1 LGVYDARRRL
11 ADAAKFAAI
20 QAGLRAR
27 LKGRQKAMK
36 GTSFRH
42 WTIGK
47 KITGGFLLMSALVA
61 TVGSIATV
69 NINRVREEANAIT
82 QAAREGG
89 RLQQIQMQALEMISE
104 QQASILSNDLSHLDL
119 HSSLVQQVG
128 AALDDEIRR
137 ANANENVTRRSALER
152 IKSNLGQ
159 YDSRFKTVATQ
170 MQEKKGEIAQSALD
184 DASVKAGEIVGDLG
198 QLIEQND
205 RQLDLKSQ
213 TPVLMILAVISVA
226 MAIGLGLWLSHNIA
240 RPLIALART
249 AERIAAGDLS
259 TRVDLGRSDEV
270 GQVADA
276 LGTMLAKLLE
286 VVSEVRTGAASLASA
301 SGQVS
306 ATTQSL
312 SRGTSEQA
320 ASVQETTSNIE
331 QMNASISQN
340 ADNSRQMEQ
349 MASKGV
355 KDGEESGLAVRDTV
369 AAMKSIAEKVSIIE
383 EIAYQTNL
391 LALNAAIEAARA
403 GDHGRGFAVVATE
416 VRKLAE
422 RSQTAAR
429 EISGL
434 ATSSVSTAERS
445 GRLLAEL
452 VPAIR
457 KTAELVQEVAAAS
470 REQATGISQVN
481 KAIGHMDQ
489 VTQRNA
495 AAGEELASTAEEVA
509 AQAQSLQRLISFF
522 NITRGDHNGNHTG
535 SEATGKTGSGAEFP
549 PAALQALLS
558 RQAATATA
566 SLGDDGEFQRF

>member
-1 LGVYDARRRL
+1 
-11 ADAAKFAAI
+11 
-20 QAGLRAR
+20 
-27 LKGRQKAMK
+27 MN
-36 GTSFRH
+36 GTFRH
-42 WTIGK
+42 WTIAK
-47 KITGGFLLMSALVA
+47 KITGGFLLMSALVG
-61 TVGSIATV
+61 TVGTIATV
-69 NINRVREEANAIT
+69 NINRVRAEANAIT
-82 QAAREGG
+82 ELAREGG

-104 QQASILSNDLSHLDL
+104 QQAAVLSKDLAHLDI
-119 HSSLVQQVG
+119 HRSLMQQVNAG
-128 AALDDEIRR
+128 LDQEIRGSSQADKSGRNAALQ
-137 ANANENVTRRSALER
+137 R
-152 IKSNLGQ
+152 IKANMGLYSG
-159 YDSRFKTVATQ
+159 RFQGISQQLQQTGGAVDQAV
-170 MQEKKGEIAQSALD
+170 LD
-184 DASVKAGEIVGDLG
+184 DATVKAGEIVSDLG
-198 QLIEQND
+198 QLIQQND
-205 RQLDLKSQ
+205 RQLDLSSQ
-213 TPVLMILAVISVA
+213 APLLMIIAVASVLI
-226 MAIGLGLWLSHNIA
+226 AIALGLWLSSNIG
-240 RPLIALART
+240 RPLAGLAHA
-249 AERIAAGDLS
+249 AERIASGDLS
-259 TRVDLGRSDEV
+259 TRVDVTRSDEV
-270 GQVADA
+270 GQVGDA
-276 LGTMLAKLLE
+276 LSTMVAKLLE

-355 KDGEESGLAVRDTV
+355 KDGEESGQAVRETV
-369 AAMKSIAEKVSIIE
+369 AAMKSIAEKVTIIE

-445 GRLLAEL
+445 GRLLNEL

-509 AQAQSLQRLISFF
+509 AQAQSLQRMISFF
-522 NITRGDHNGNHTG
+522 IITRNERDASVRPSGGDSASKSNGVDMP
-535 SEATGKTGSGAEFP
+535 SSS
-549 PAALQALLS
+549 LQALIARPS
-558 RQAATATA
+558 APAATMV
-566 SLGDDGEFQRF
+566 DDGEFQRF

>member
-1 LGVYDARRRL
+1 
-11 ADAAKFAAI
+11 
-20 QAGLRAR
+20 
-27 LKGRQKAMK
+27 MK

-213 TPVLMILAVISVA
+213 TPVLMILAVISVV
-226 MAIGLGLWLSHNIA
+226 MAIGLGLWLRHNIA
-240 RPLIALART
+240 RPLIELART

-355 KDGEESGLAVRDTV
+355 KDGEESGQAVRETV
-369 AAMKSIAEKVSIIE
+369 TAMKSIAEKVSIIE

-403 GDHGRGFAVVATE
+403 GDHGKGFAVVATE

-422 RSQTAAR
+422 RSQAAAR
-429 EISGL
+429 EISSL

-457 KTAELVQEVAAAS
+457 KTADLVQEVAAAS
-470 REQATGISQVN
+470 REQASGISQVN

-509 AQAQSLQRLISFF
+509 SQAESLQQLITFF
-522 NITRGDHNGNHTG
+522 KVGSHQKPTGPIVIPSPSSEHQAARMALSPATNIALKNML
-535 SEATGKTGSGAEFP
+535 AER
-549 PAALQALLS
+549 A
-558 RQAATATA
+558 RQANGGAVDPA
-566 SLGDDGEFQRF
+566 SVDAEFQRF

>member
-1 LGVYDARRRL
+1 V
-11 ADAAKFAAI
+11 
-20 QAGLRAR
+20 
-27 LKGRQKAMK
+27 
-36 GTSFRH
+36 
-42 WTIGK
+42 
-47 KITGGFLLMSALVA
+47 
-61 TVGSIATV
+61 
-69 NINRVREEANAIT
+69 
-82 QAAREGG
+82 
-89 RLQQIQMQALEMISE
+89 
-104 QQASILSNDLSHLDL
+104 LSSDVSHLDL
-119 HSSLVQQVG
+119 HASLVQQVS
-128 AALDDEIRR
+128 AALADEIRR
-137 ANANENVTRRSALER
+137 ATANENLARRTALER
-152 IKSNLGQ
+152 IKANLNQ
-159 YDSRFKTVATQ
+159 YDGRFKGIAAQLQQKKSEVTQ
-170 MQEKKGEIAQSALD
+170 SSLD
-184 DASVKAGEIVGDLG
+184 DASVKAGEIGSDLG
-198 QLIEQND
+198 QLIQQND
-205 RQLDLKSQ
+205 RALDLGSQ
-213 TPVLMILAVISVA
+213 APMLVVIAVASVLL
-226 MAIGLGLWLSHNIA
+226 AIGLGLYLSNNIA
-240 RPLIALART
+240 KPLTELART

-259 TRVDLGRSDEV
+259 TRVDLTRSDEV
-270 GQVADA
+270 GQVAEA

-355 KDGEESGLAVRDTV
+355 KDGEESGNAVRETV

-522 NITRGDHNGNHTG
+522 NITRGDRDHGQPNGAESGGRTN
-535 SEATGKTGSGAEFP
+535 GAEF
-549 PAALQALLS
+549 PAALQAMIS
-558 RQAATATA
+558 RQAAAASAT
-566 SLGDDGEFQRF
+566 LGDDGEFQRF

>member
-1 LGVYDARRRL
+1 
-11 ADAAKFAAI
+11 
-20 QAGLRAR
+20 
-27 LKGRQKAMK
+27 MK

-270 GQVADA
+270 GQVAEA

-349 MASKGV
+349 MAAKGV
-355 KDGEESGLAVRDTV
+355 KDGEESGSAVRETV

-445 GRLLAEL
+445 GRLLNEL

-495 AAGEELASTAEEVA
+495 AAGEELASTADEVA
-509 AQAQSLQRLISFF
+509 VHSQSMYRVISFF
-522 NITRGDHNGNHTG
+522 NITRADHGGHHSG
-535 SEATGKTGSGAEFP
+535 SEAACMSNGAEFP
-549 PAALQALLS
+549 ASALQALLS
-558 RQAATATA
+558 CHTTTAMATL
-566 SLGDDGEFQRF
+566 SDDGEFQRF

>member
-1 LGVYDARRRL
+1 MPRGGPRSSASRPTWPSTD
-11 ADAAKFAAI
+11 
-20 QAGLRAR
+20 
-27 LKGRQKAMK
+27 GR
-36 GTSFRH
+36 FR
-42 WTIGK
+42 
-47 KITGGFLLMSALVA
+47 S
-61 TVGSIATV
+61 
-69 NINRVREEANAIT
+69 
-82 QAAREGG
+82 
-89 RLQQIQMQALEMISE
+89 
-104 QQASILSNDLSHLDL
+104 
-119 HSSLVQQVG
+119 
-128 AALDDEIRR
+128 
-137 ANANENVTRRSALER
+137 
-152 IKSNLGQ
+152 
-159 YDSRFKTVATQ
+159 VATQ
-170 MQEKKGEIAQSALD
+170 LQEKKPDIAQSSLD
-184 DASVKAGEIVGDLG
+184 DATVKAGEIVGDLG
-198 QLIEQND
+198 QLIQQND
-205 RQLDLKSQ
+205 RQLDLLVADADPRHPGRSARC
-213 TPVLMILAVISVA
+213 VL
-226 MAIGLGLWLSHNIA
+226 AIGLGLWLSANIV
-240 RPLIALART
+240 RPLTQLART

-259 TRVDLGRSDEV
+259 TRVDLSRGDEV
-270 GQVADA
+270 GQVAEA
-276 LGTMLAKLLE
+276 LGTMLGKLLE
-286 VVSEVRTGAASLASA
+286 VVTEVRTGAASLASA

-349 MASKGV
+349 MAAKGV
-355 KDGEESGLAVRDTV
+355 KDGEESGLAVRETV

-522 NITRGDHNGNHTG
+522 NITRGG
-535 SEATGKTGSGAEFP
+535 ATGITRPAPRRDRQVERCRVPGRGASRADVAPAGDGHRLAPRRRRVPALLRIRRCRATTGR
-549 PAALQALLS
+549 PAA
-558 RQAATATA
+558 A
-566 SLGDDGEFQRF
+566 STSPSSSPARSTRWTC

>member
-1 LGVYDARRRL
+1 
-11 ADAAKFAAI
+11 
-20 QAGLRAR
+20 
-27 LKGRQKAMK
+27 MK
-36 GTSFRH
+36 GTTFRH

-61 TVGSIATV
+61 AVGSIATV
-69 NINRVREEANAIT
+69 NINRVREDANLIT

-104 QQASILSNDLSHLDL
+104 QQAAVLSNDFSHLDL
-119 HSSLVQQVG
+119 HASLVQQVG

-137 ANANENVTRRSALER
+137 STANENTTRRGSLER
-152 IKSNLGQ
+152 IKANLGL
-159 YDSRFKTVATQ
+159 YDTRFRTVSGQ
-170 MQEKKGEIAQSALD
+170 MQDKKDITQAALD
-184 DASVKAGEIVGDLG
+184 DASVKAGEIVSDLG
-198 QLIEQND
+198 TLIQQND
-205 RQLDLKSQ
+205 RQLDLQSQ
-213 TPVLMILAVISVA
+213 APVLMILAVVSVM

-240 RPLIALART
+240 RPLIELART

-270 GQVADA
+270 GQVAEA

-349 MASKGV
+349 MAAKGV
-355 KDGEESGLAVRDTV
+355 KDGEESGTAVRETV

-522 NITRGDHNGNHTG
+522 NITRGDHNGHHNG
-535 SEATGKTGSGAEFP
+535 SEAAGKSNGADFP
-549 PAALQALLS
+549 ASALQAMLS
-558 RQAATATA
+558 RQSATATA
-566 SLGDDGEFQRF
+566 TLSDDGEFQRF

>member
-1 LGVYDARRRL
+1 
-11 ADAAKFAAI
+11 
-20 QAGLRAR
+20 
-27 LKGRQKAMK
+27 MK
-36 GTSFRH
+36 GTIRH

-61 TVGSIATV
+61 AVGSIATV

-82 QAAREGG
+82 QAAREGA

-104 QQASILSNDLSHLDL
+104 QQAAVMSNDLSHLDL
-119 HSSLVQQVG
+119 HASLVQQVS

-137 ANANENVTRRSALER
+137 ANANENAARRTALER
-152 IKSNLGQ
+152 IKANLAQ
-159 YDSRFKTVATQ
+159 YDVRFHNVATQ
-170 MQEKKGEIAQSALD
+170 LQQKKNDIAQSSLD
-184 DASVKAGEIVGDLG
+184 DATVKAGEIVGDLG
-198 QLIEQND
+198 QLIQQND
-205 RQLDLKSQ
+205 RQLDLSSQ
-213 TPVLMILAVISVA
+213 TPILVILAIGSVLL
-226 MAIGLGLWLSHNIA
+226 AIGLGLWLSANIV
-240 RPLIALART
+240 RPLTQLART

-259 TRVDLGRSDEV
+259 TRIDLSRGDEV
-270 GQVADA
+270 GQVAEA
-276 LGTMLAKLLE
+276 LGTMLGKLLE
-286 VVSEVRTGAASLASA
+286 VVTEVRTGAASLASA

-349 MASKGV
+349 MAAKGV

-434 ATSSVSTAERS
+434 ATSSVSTAEHS

-522 NITRGDHNGNHTG
+522 NITREGNGSHG
-535 SEATGKTGSGAEFP
+535 PGAGETGKSNGAGF
-549 PAALQALLS
+549 PAAALHALMS
-558 RQAATATA
+558 RQPATATA
-566 SLGDDGEFQRF
+566 SLPDDGEFQRF

>member
-1 LGVYDARRRL
+1 
-11 ADAAKFAAI
+11 
-20 QAGLRAR
+20 
-27 LKGRQKAMK
+27 MK
-36 GTSFRH
+36 GTTFRH

-61 TVGSIATV
+61 AVGSIATV

-89 RLQQIQMQALEMISE
+89 RLQQIQMQTLEMISE
-104 QQASILSNDLSHLDL
+104 QQAAVLSSDVSHLDL
-119 HSSLVQQVG
+119 HASLVQQVS
-128 AALDDEIRR
+128 AALADEIRR
-137 ANANENVTRRSALER
+137 ATANENLVRRTALER
-152 IKSNLGQ
+152 IKANLSQ
-159 YDSRFKTVATQ
+159 YDGRFKGIAAQLQQKKSEVTQ
-170 MQEKKGEIAQSALD
+170 SSLD
-184 DASVKAGEIVGDLG
+184 DASVKAGEIVSDLG
-198 QLIEQND
+198 QLIQQND
-205 RQLDLKSQ
+205 RALDLGSQ
-213 TPVLMILAVISVA
+213 APMLVVIAVASVLL
-226 MAIGLGLWLSHNIA
+226 AIGLGLYLSNNIA
-240 RPLIALART
+240 KPLTELART

-259 TRVDLGRSDEV
+259 TRVDLTRSDEV
-270 GQVADA
+270 GQVAEA

-355 KDGEESGLAVRDTV
+355 KDGEESGNAVRETV

-522 NITRGDHNGNHTG
+522 NITRGDRDHGQPNGAESGGRTN
-535 SEATGKTGSGAEFP
+535 GAEF
-549 PAALQALLS
+549 PAALQAMIS
-558 RQAATATA
+558 RQAAAASAT
-566 SLGDDGEFQRF
+566 LGDDGEFQRF

>member
-1 LGVYDARRRL
+1 
-11 ADAAKFAAI
+11 
-20 QAGLRAR
+20 
-27 LKGRQKAMK
+27 MN
-36 GTSFRH
+36 GTFQH
-42 WTIGK
+42 WTIAK
-47 KITGGFLLMSALVA
+47 KITGGFLLMSALVG
-61 TVGSIATV
+61 TVGTIATV
-69 NINRVREEANAIT
+69 NINRVRGEANAIT
-82 QAAREGG
+82 ELAREGG
-89 RLQQIQMQALEMISE
+89 RLQQIQMGALELISE
-104 QQASILSNDLSHLDL
+104 QQAAVLSKDLAHLDL
-119 HSSLVQQVG
+119 HASLVQQVNAG
-128 AALDDEIRR
+128 LDQEIRR
-137 ANANENVTRRSALER
+137 ASESDNKTRHAALQRLKANMGLYA
-152 IKSNLGQ
+152 G
-159 YDSRFKTVATQ
+159 RFQ
-170 MQEKKGEIAQSALD
+170 SIAQQLKEQRDTLDQSVLD
-184 DASVKAGEIVGDLG
+184 DASVKAGEVVSELG
-198 QLIEQND
+198 QLIQQND
-205 RQLDLKSQ
+205 RQLDLSSQ
-213 TPVLMILAVISVA
+213 APLLMILAVASVA
-226 MAIGLGLWLSHNIA
+226 VAIGLGLWLSANIG
-240 RPLIALART
+240 RPLSSLAHA

-259 TRVDLGRSDEV
+259 TRVDVTRTDEV
-270 GQVADA
+270 GQVGEA
-276 LGTMLAKLLE
+276 LSTMVAKLLE

-355 KDGEESGLAVRDTV
+355 KDGEESGQAVRETV

-445 GRLLAEL
+445 GRLLNEL

-509 AQAQSLQRLISFF
+509 SQAQSLQRMISFF
-522 NITRGDHNGNHTG
+522 IISKADRDGGPRTPVGDSPSQSNGADMPAG
-535 SEATGKTGSGAEFP
+535 SLR
-549 PAALQALLS
+549 ALVS
-558 RQAATATA
+558 RQPAAATATIA
-566 SLGDDGEFQRF
+566 DDGEFQRF

>member
-1 LGVYDARRRL
+1 
-11 ADAAKFAAI
+11 
-20 QAGLRAR
+20 
-27 LKGRQKAMK
+27 MK
-36 GTSFRH
+36 GTIRH

-61 TVGSIATV
+61 AVGSIATV

-82 QAAREGG
+82 QAAREGA
-89 RLQQIQMQALEMISE
+89 RLQQVQMQALEMISE
-104 QQASILSNDLSHLDL
+104 QQAAVMSNDLSHLDL
-119 HSSLVQQVG
+119 HASLVQQVS

-137 ANANENVTRRSALER
+137 ANANKNATRQTALER
-152 IKSNLGQ
+152 IKANLAQ
-159 YDSRFKTVATQ
+159 YDGRFRSVATRL
-170 MQEKKGEIAQSALD
+170 QEKKPDIAQSSLD
-184 DASVKAGEIVGDLG
+184 DATVKAGEIVGDLG
-198 QLIEQND
+198 QLIQQND
-205 RQLDLKSQ
+205 RQLDLSSQ
-213 TPVLMILAVISVA
+213 TPILVIMAIGSVVL
-226 MAIGLGLWLSHNIA
+226 AIGLGLWLSANIV
-240 RPLIALART
+240 RPLTRLART

-259 TRVDLGRSDEV
+259 TRVDLSRGDEV
-270 GQVADA
+270 GQVAEA
-276 LGTMLAKLLE
+276 LGTMLGKLLE
-286 VVSEVRTGAASLASA
+286 VVTEVRTGAASLASA

-349 MASKGV
+349 MAAKGV
-355 KDGEESGLAVRDTV
+355 TDGEESGLAVRETV

-429 EISGL
+429 EISSL

-522 NITRGDHNGNHTG
+522 NITREG
-535 SEATGKTGSGAEFP
+535 SGHHAPGSGETGKSNGTGF
-549 PAALQALLS
+549 PAAALHALMS
-558 RQAATATA
+558 RQPATATA
-566 SLGDDGEFQRF
+566 PLPDDGEFQRF

>member
-1 LGVYDARRRL
+1 
-11 ADAAKFAAI
+11 
-20 QAGLRAR
+20 
-27 LKGRQKAMK
+27 MK
-36 GTSFRH
+36 GTTFRH

-61 TVGSIATV
+61 AVGSIATV

-89 RLQQIQMQALEMISE
+89 RLQQIQMQTLEMISE
-104 QQASILSNDLSHLDL
+104 QQAAVLSNDVAHLDL
-119 HSSLVQQVG
+119 HASLVQQVG
-128 AALDDEIRR
+128 ASLTDEIRR
-137 ANANENVTRRSALER
+137 ANANDNAARRTALDR
-152 IKSNLGQ
+152 MKANLGL
-159 YDSRFKTVATQ
+159 YESRFQSIAAQ
-170 MQEKKGEIAQSALD
+170 LQQKKEVSPSAVD
-184 DASVKAGEIVGDLG
+184 DAAVKAGEIVSDLG
-198 QLIEQND
+198 QLIQQND
-205 RQLDLKSQ
+205 RQLDLRSQ
-213 TPVLMILAVISVA
+213 APILVIIAAASVLL
-226 MAIGLGLWLSHNIA
+226 AIGLGLWLSHNIA
-240 RPLIALART
+240 RPLTELART

-259 TRVDLGRSDEV
+259 TRVDLSRSDEV
-270 GQVADA
+270 GQVAEA

-349 MASKGV
+349 MAAKGV
-355 KDGEESGLAVRDTV
+355 KDGEESGSAVRETV

-445 GRLLAEL
+445 GRLLSEL

-522 NITRGDHNGNHTG
+522 NITRSDRDHGHPNGG
-535 SEATGKTGSGAEFP
+535 EATGKGNNGAEFP
-549 PAALQALLS
+549 ASTLQALLS